1 MRRPEIR
8 FVLAPCSLHA
18 AQRSQDRL
26 SLLQGVL
33 IPPPEEIEDVELDA
47 SIAAVILVEKE
58 GKLQTD
64 SLFSVF

>member
-1 MRRPEIR
+1 
-8 FVLAPCSLHA
+8 
-18 AQRSQDRL
+18 
-26 SLLQGVL
+26 L